1 MKLAAIEYRDIRL
14 RPKLNKMCSE
24 EKAVYCKDVKPGK
37 ARVVKCLME
46 NMAQP
51 NFGEECAEEL
61 KKREDVMKN
70 DYRYDI
76 GVFTSCKVSGGFWG
90 AGEVGIDDIMQSHTV
105 MIRCSVGS
113 TLSLPSPPCT
123 YPPTP
128 SLLHLSPHALPPAQA
143 DVDAY
148 CADAKNK
155 LRGNATVL
163 KCLVDNFRSVSEPCQ
178 TEMSRAVRIALWD
191 YKPGAGLTLACDQ
204 DVTNQCPKVSD

>member
-128 SLLHLSPHALPPAQA
+128 SLLHRLMWTPTAPMRRTSFAATRQSSSAL
-143 DVDAY
+143 
-148 CADAKNK
+148 
-155 LRGNATVL
+155 LTTSGR
-163 KCLVDNFRSVSEPCQ
+163 FRSPA
-178 TEMSRAVRIALWD
+178 RPR
-191 YKPGAGLTLACDQ
+191 
-204 DVTNQCPKVSD
+204 